1 LVPFGN
7 TNITVVYSLLQKK
20 TRQAYEEL
28 FQAVIDKCN
37 NLGIAVNI
45 TKVVTD
51 FEDGLLRAT
60 SAVFGRQVDHQGC
73 FYHLTRAT
81 WRRIQKHRLATHY
94 MTDPEFRQ
102 FCNTLDALAFLPT
115 ADLQEGIAYTRSIT
129 PDEPVESSHF
139 CTFSM
144 FVSLFSWKCLALQQS
159 L

>member
-1 LVPFGN
+1 M
-7 TNITVVYSLLQKK
+7 
-20 TRQAYEEL
+20 
-28 FQAVIDKCN
+28 
-37 NLGIAVNI
+37 
-45 TKVVTD
+45 VTD

-73 FYHLTRAT
+73 FYHLTQAT

-115 ADLQEGIAYTRSIT
+115 ADLQEGIAYIRSIT
-129 PDEPVESSHF
+129 PDEPVASEDLVDYFDTTYICKWYLPSSPAAESRPTSTTDNAP
-139 CTFSM
+139 CSTYVPAFS
-144 FVSLFSWKCLALQQS
+144 LECPQCYNGGQPKNQQR